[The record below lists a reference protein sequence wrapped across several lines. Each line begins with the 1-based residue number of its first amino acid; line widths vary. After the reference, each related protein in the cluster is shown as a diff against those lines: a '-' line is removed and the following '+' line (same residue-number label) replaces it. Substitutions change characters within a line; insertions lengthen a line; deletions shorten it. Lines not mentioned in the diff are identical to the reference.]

1 MQRIGVALVVLGLVG
16 CGGGGT
22 VRTGPSGPTT
32 YTLQGAGALDIA
44 PGDCVIV
51 NASPE
56 SIPTTAT
63 ISYEVVDHFNDDALE
78 VAVVPS
84 SDTCQYAG
92 YIDDAVTGSAT
103 DSGTVPAGTYD
114 LDIIC
119 QNAVQDCLVDSVS
132 WSATY

>member
-1 MQRIGVALVVLGLVG
+1 MLHSSMQ
-16 CGGGGT
+16 
-22 VRTGPSGPTT
+22 
-32 YTLQGAGALDIA
+32 
-44 PGDCVIV
+44 
-51 NASPE
+51 
-56 SIPTTAT
+56 
-63 ISYEVVDHFNDDALE
+63 DALE

-119 QNAVQDCLVDSVS
+119 QNAVDDCLVDTVS